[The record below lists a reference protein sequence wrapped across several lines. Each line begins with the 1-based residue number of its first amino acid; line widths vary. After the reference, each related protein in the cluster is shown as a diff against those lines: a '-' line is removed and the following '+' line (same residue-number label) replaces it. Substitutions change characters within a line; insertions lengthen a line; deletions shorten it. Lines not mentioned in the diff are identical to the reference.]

1 MRRALTASLVALA
14 AVLGVVVLLLV
25 AWSIDTSNHGGEVV
39 RNVRLAGREIGGMTR
54 SQVAAVVRDAA
65 ARYKGAEVRVD
76 APGGGFTVE
85 AEAIGLTVSEDAT
98 VEAAFDVGR
107 EGSLFTRVGGWLRSM
122 VGHRQAPIE
131 AVVSPAAVYRTVAEK
146 DTGPRTEA
154 VEPSLKV
161 QKGKLVAVEGKAG
174 RGIDPADVID
184 ELPDAA
190 RNGRVPIRVSVD
202 RGEVPPRFDEDDAEE
217 VAEEGER
224 LVRTALPV
232 EAAGKTAKVSPAT
245 LRSWVRAVPAQ
256 DDLVVGIDDKA
267 AVEGLARLLPEVGEK
282 PEETSFTLRDGVPV
296 VVPGKPGTGCCA
308 IGSGDVILQ
317 ALRTRPDDPVSLR
330 LRRVDPELTVEEAS
344 KLGIKEKVGTFT
356 TTFTAGQPRVT
367 NIRRIADLVR
377 GTVIEPGTSF
387 SVNQHVGRRT
397 TEKGFV
403 VAGQIE
409 DGVLTEGVGGGVSQ
423 FATTLFNAAYFAGLD
438 FGEYQAHSI
447 YFPRYP
453 RGREATM
460 GYPHPDLVIKNT
472 TPHGVM
478 IWTSYNATSITVT
491 LYSTHF
497 VDAQQTGISEG
508 PRGPCTRVVT
518 TRTRTYLDGTT
529 KTDRTAAL
537 YRPEEGVQCN

>member
-107 EGSLFTRVGGWLRSM
+107 EGSRFTRVGGWLRSR

-190 RNGRVPIRVSVD
+190 RNGRVPIRVSVR

-267 AVEGLARLLPEVGEK
+267 A
-282 PEETSFTLRDGVPV
+282 
-296 VVPGKPGTGCCA
+296 
-308 IGSGDVILQ
+308 
-317 ALRTRPDDPVSLR
+317 
-330 LRRVDPELTVEEAS
+330 
-344 KLGIKEKVGTFT
+344 
-356 TTFTAGQPRVT
+356 
-367 NIRRIADLVR
+367 
-377 GTVIEPGTSF
+377 
-387 SVNQHVGRRT
+387 
-397 TEKGFV
+397 
-403 VAGQIE
+403 
-409 DGVLTEGVGGGVSQ
+409 
-423 FATTLFNAAYFAGLD
+423 
-438 FGEYQAHSI
+438 
-447 YFPRYP
+447 
-453 RGREATM
+453 
-460 GYPHPDLVIKNT
+460 
-472 TPHGVM
+472 
-478 IWTSYNATSITVT
+478 
-491 LYSTHF
+491 
-497 VDAQQTGISEG
+497 
-508 PRGPCTRVVT
+508 
-518 TRTRTYLDGTT
+518 
-529 KTDRTAAL
+529 
-537 YRPEEGVQCN
+537 